1 MTQCT
6 KTDHPGTSRSIKE
19 IELITNN
26 LPNHKASGTDG
37 FMGEF
42 YQIAKEWYELI
53 PYNWFQRTEA
63 KDSFLNSPVRTDHPN
78 TKAKG
83 MAKKGDFRPTSLL
96 T

>member
-26 LPNHKASGTDG
+26 LPNHKVSGTDG

-42 YQIAKEWYELI
+42 YQTAKE
-53 PYNWFQRTEA
+53 
-63 KDSFLNSPVRTDHPN
+63 
-78 TKAKG
+78 
-83 MAKKGDFRPTSLL
+83 
-96 T
+96 